1 MRRAGDTLKARQ
13 VYMMMNFND
22 LARQRWDMFMIII
35 SVWNAFYIPFLLT
48 FNPSEIYFLEIVMSI
63 MHLSLLLDVIIN
75 FRTSYLTFDGQNV
88 QNWEQIA
95 IKYIF
100 KGWFIFDLASGFPFN
115 IISYFVNVDLSWFEL
130 LAMTKILRANRLDS
144 ITASYSQETR
154 AVIIPP
160 FICIDIQSWK
170 TPSSASYLCPLDLVR
185 LVFGLQ
191 I

>member
-1 MRRAGDTLKARQ
+1 
-13 VYMMMNFND
+13 
-22 LARQRWDMFMIII
+22 MFMIII

-160 FICIDIQSWK
+160 FICIVIQSWK